1 MIVVDEEDHI
11 GLVRL
16 LRFLGEVVSGE
27 HRVPAVLLVLL
38 RPKAADGGDVRGIEH
53 SPLPNPPIRTCLAQI
68 SNSTPISMICPPG
81 ILKYAP
87 GRWAL

>member
-16 LRFLGEVVSGE
+16 IRFLGEVVSGE

-53 SPLPNPPIRTCLAQI
+53 SPLPNHRSVVPG
-68 SNSTPISMICPPG
+68 SNLEFDADFMICPPG